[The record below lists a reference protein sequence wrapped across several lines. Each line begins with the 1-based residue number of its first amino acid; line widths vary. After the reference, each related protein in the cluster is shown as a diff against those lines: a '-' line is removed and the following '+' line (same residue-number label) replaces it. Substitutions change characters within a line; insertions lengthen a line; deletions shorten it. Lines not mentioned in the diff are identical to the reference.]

1 MKKIVTLLIAFVM
14 TFALSASDLGSVTDK
29 TETIEIMAPD
39 GVNTGDELA
48 ITEYS
53 CGNEVMFI
61 GSGAGVYFITSAE
74 YLSLKHQELII
85 EAEIQRHKA
94 QQEINQMQLE
104 IKQLSQK
111 LHYTDYAI
119 DYDLLDLLES
129 RENHK
134 FIASN
139 KPLQRNL
146 TYQYKSKLVQYM
158 NPKAVFQYARSNLR
172 C

>member
-1 MKKIVTLLIAFVM
+1 MKKIVTLLIAMVM
-14 TFALSASDLGSVTDK
+14 TFALSASNMGSVIDK

-53 CGNEVMFI
+53 CENEVMFI
-61 GSGAGVYFITSAE
+61 GGSSGIYFLTSAE
-74 YLSLKHQELII
+74 YLALKHQEVIVVLENRQRAVNEI
-85 EAEIQRHKA
+85 EKELKR
-94 QQEINQMQLE
+94 
-104 IKQLSQK
+104 LSKK
-111 LHYTDYAI
+111 LDFKDYVI
-119 DYDLLDLLES
+119 DHDLLDLLES
-129 RENHK
+129 RQDHK
-134 FIASN
+134 FISSN

-146 TYQYKSKLVQYM
+146 TYQYKSKLVEYM